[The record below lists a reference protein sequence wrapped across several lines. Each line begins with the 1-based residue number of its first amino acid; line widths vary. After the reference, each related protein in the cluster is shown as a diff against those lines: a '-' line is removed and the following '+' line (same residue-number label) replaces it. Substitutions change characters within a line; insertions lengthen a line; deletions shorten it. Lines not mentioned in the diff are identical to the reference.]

1 MESND
6 EEVVYKHKIKRKSNF
21 SRRQVE
27 TLLDEIMI
35 HENQDILFSYNFT
48 PYTNDQ
54 KEKIWKAIT
63 DKINDCDQLSEKR
76 TISNVRR
83 KWVNLLSFTKK
94 RYLDD
99 SQSIKIM
106 TPIERRIINL
116 VKERPSLWN
125 DSKRS
130 DFGADIHTI
139 TTTSLSPAEIRPTQD
154 LMGQCATQAKRVYF
168 PAQVQGVSNINSIQV
183 KGIHSVSNS
192 ENSGPTRSLNS
203 DVDQDIDDSVLQKP
217 QATAAINIQPTN
229 EVGHMFIKQ
238 EVESE
243 DEHCFEM
250 NNGPLDIP
258 VSSRPTIVNSE
269 RAHLHTMSDSFTNTE
284 LYPQLKFQ
292 LSSGTVNNEPYP
304 RLQRPTESSTGTMN
318 NEPYPRLQRPTKSST
333 GIVNNDSYSRHQRP
347 IESSTGALNN
357 DSYSRHQRPIESSTG
372 ALNNDSYSG
381 HQRPTESSTGIVNNE
396 PYSRQIFEDVAAAQS
411 NVPEINSDDFFCEF
425 EKTERNNMLKRKR
438 KIESC
443 NALSIEKERL
453 VVEKE
458 RLNVEKQRLE
468 VEKRR
473 LQIEEIRL
481 RMEQERFKAKQ

>member
-35 HENQDILFSYNFT
+35 HENQEILFSYNFT

-63 DKINDCDQLSEKR
+63 DKINDCEQLSEKR

-130 DFGADIHTI
+130 DFGADIPVHTI

-154 LMGQCATQAKRVYF
+154 LLGQCATQAKRVYV
-168 PAQVQGVSNINSIQV
+168 PVQLQGVSNINSMHV
-183 KGIHSVSNS
+183 KSIHSVSNS
-192 ENSGPTRSLNS
+192 KNRGPTRSLRS
-203 DVDQDIDDSVLQKP
+203 DVDQDKDNSVLQRP

-243 DEHCFEM
+243 DEHCTQR
-250 NNGPLDIP
+250 NNGRLDIP
-258 VSSRPTIVNSE
+258 TNSGPTIVNSE
-269 RAHLHTMSDSFTNTE
+269 RTHLYEMSGSSTHTE
-284 LYPQLKFQ
+284 LYTQLKLQ
-292 LSSGTVNNEPYP
+292 LSSGTVNNEPY
-304 RLQRPTESSTGTMN
+304 SG
-318 NEPYPRLQRPTKSST
+318 
-333 GIVNNDSYSRHQRP
+333 HQQP

-357 DSYSRHQRPIESSTG
+357 DSYSQHQRPIESSIRAHNNDSYSRLQRPIESSTG
-372 ALNNDSYSG
+372 ALNTDSYSQ
-381 HQRPTESSTGIVNNE
+381 HQIPTDSSTDAPNNE
-396 PYSRQIFEDVAAAQS
+396 PYSRQIFEDVTAAQS

-425 EKTERNNMLKRKR
+425 EKTERHNMLKRKR
-438 KIESC
+438 KIENC
-443 NALSIEKERL
+443 NGLSIEKERL
-453 VVEKE
+453 VVERE

-473 LQIEEIRL
+473 LQIEEIRFK
-481 RMEQERFKAKQ
+481 MEQERFKAKQ

>member
-35 HENQDILFSYNFT
+35 HENQEILFSYNFT

-63 DKINDCDQLSEKR
+63 DKINDCEQLSEKR

-130 DFGADIHTI
+130 DFGADIPVHTI

-154 LMGQCATQAKRVYF
+154 LLGQCATQAKRVYV
-168 PAQVQGVSNINSIQV
+168 PVQLQGVSNINSMHV
-183 KGIHSVSNS
+183 KSIHSVSNS
-192 ENSGPTRSLNS
+192 KNRGPTRSLRS
-203 DVDQDIDDSVLQKP
+203 DVDQDKDNSVLQRP

-243 DEHCFEM
+243 DEHCTQR
-250 NNGPLDIP
+250 NNGRLDIP
-258 VSSRPTIVNSE
+258 TNSGPTIVNSE
-269 RAHLHTMSDSFTNTE
+269 RTHLYEMSGSSTHTE
-284 LYPQLKFQ
+284 LYTQLKLQ
-292 LSSGTVNNEPYP
+292 LSSGTVNNEPY
-304 RLQRPTESSTGTMN
+304 SG
-318 NEPYPRLQRPTKSST
+318 
-333 GIVNNDSYSRHQRP
+333 HQKP

-357 DSYSRHQRPIESSTG
+357 DSYSQHQRPIESSIRAHNNDSYSRLQRPIESSTG
-372 ALNNDSYSG
+372 ALNTDSYSQ
-381 HQRPTESSTGIVNNE
+381 HQIPTDSSTDAPNNE
-396 PYSRQIFEDVAAAQS
+396 PYSRQIFEDVTATQS

-425 EKTERNNMLKRKR
+425 EKTERHNMLKRKR
-438 KIESC
+438 KIENC
-443 NALSIEKERL
+443 NGLSIEKERL
-453 VVEKE
+453 VVERE

-473 LQIEEIRL
+473 LQIEEIRFK
-481 RMEQERFKAKQ
+481 MEQERFKAKQ

>member
-35 HENQDILFSYNFT
+35 HENQEILFSYNFT

-63 DKINDCDQLSEKR
+63 DKINDCEQFSEKR

-130 DFGADIHTI
+130 DFGADIPVHTI
-139 TTTSLSPAEIRPTQD
+139 TTTSLSPTEIRPTQD
-154 LMGQCATQAKRVYF
+154 LLGQCATQAKRVYV
-168 PAQVQGVSNINSIQV
+168 PVQLQGVSNINSMQV
-183 KGIHSVSNS
+183 KSIHSVSNS
-192 ENSGPTRSLNS
+192 KNRGPTRSLRS
-203 DVDQDIDDSVLQKP
+203 DVDQDKDNSVLQRP

-243 DEHCFEM
+243 DEHCTQR
-250 NNGPLDIP
+250 NNGRLDIP
-258 VSSRPTIVNSE
+258 TNSRPTIVNSE
-269 RAHLHTMSDSFTNTE
+269 RTHLYEMSGSSTHTE
-284 LYPQLKFQ
+284 LYTQLKLQ
-292 LSSGTVNNEPYP
+292 LSSGIVNNEPY
-304 RLQRPTESSTGTMN
+304 SG
-318 NEPYPRLQRPTKSST
+318 
-333 GIVNNDSYSRHQRP
+333 HQRP

-357 DSYSRHQRPIESSTG
+357 DSYSQHQRPTESSIRAHNNDSYSRLQRPIESSTG
-372 ALNNDSYSG
+372 ALNTDSYSL
-381 HQRPTESSTGIVNNE
+381 HQIPTESSTGAPNNE
-396 PYSRQIFEDVAAAQS
+396 PYSRQIFEDVTAAQS

-425 EKTERNNMLKRKR
+425 EKTERHNMLKRKR
-438 KIESC
+438 KIENC
-443 NALSIEKERL
+443 NGLSIEKERL
-453 VVEKE
+453 VVERE

-473 LQIEEIRL
+473 LQIEEIRFK
-481 RMEQERFKAKQ
+481 MEQERFKAKQ

>member
-1 MESND
+1 MNDLDYPSDSPSHNLMSHMLLLGYLDRSYLNIKYNSVIHVKMESND

-35 HENQDILFSYNFT
+35 QENQDILFSYNFT

-63 DKINDCDQLSEKR
+63 DKINDCEKFSEKR

-94 RYLDD
+94 RYMDN

-130 DFGADIHTI
+130 DFGTNVDQHTI
-139 TTTSLSPAEIRPTQD
+139 TTTSLSPDEMRPTQD
-154 LMGQCATQAKRVYF
+154 LLDQCATQAKRVYF
-168 PAQVQGVSNINSIQV
+168 PLQLQGVSNFNNIHV

-192 ENSGPTRSLNS
+192 KNSGSTRSLSS
-203 DVDQDIDDSVLQKP
+203 DVEQDKDNYVLQRP
-217 QATAAINIQPTN
+217 QASTAINIQPDN

-243 DEHCFEM
+243 DEHCFER
-250 NNGPLDIP
+250 NNEPLDIP
-258 VSSRPTIVNSE
+258 SNSRHTIVDSE
-269 RAHLHTMSDSFTNTE
+269 CTPSHAMSDASTNTD
-284 LYPQLKFQ
+284 LYSQVKLQ
-292 LSSGTVNNEPYP
+292 LSSDTVNNEQPH
-304 RLQRPTESSTGTMN
+304 LFQRPMESSTGS
-318 NEPYPRLQRPTKSST
+318 L
-333 GIVNNDSYSRHQRP
+333 NNDSYYRHQRP
-347 IESSTGALNN
+347 IESSV
-357 DSYSRHQRPIESSTG
+357 
-372 ALNNDSYSG
+372 
-381 HQRPTESSTGIVNNE
+381 GIVNNE
-396 PYSRQIFEDVAAAQS
+396 SYPRQIFENVAAAQS
-411 NVPEINSDDFFCEF
+411 NVPEINSDDFFYEF
-425 EKTERNNMLKRKR
+425 EKTERHNIQKRKR
-438 KIESC
+438 KIESY

-453 VVEKE
+453 VVEKQ

-468 VEKRR
+468 IEKRR

-481 RMEQERFKAKQ
+481 KMEQERVNAKQ